1 MKILYFTNSRIPTE
15 KAHGIQIMKTCEALV
30 KSGADLKLIL
40 PFRKNKPFKRI
51 DTFDYY
57 QIKLNFKIK
66 KIWSY
71 DPDWLMRL
79 KDGIY
84 IKFQLA
90 FFITSLFFYLL
101 FKKNKS
107 NYIFYTRDE
116 YLLKLLQKFSKNV
129 IWEAH
134 TLPKNKSKYL
144 KAWQK
149 CQKIITISQG
159 LKDELVKLGLDENK
173 ILVACDGVDL
183 ERFETS
189 RLHAGAW
196 SQLKLSEN
204 KKIILYSGHLY
215 DWKGVQVLADA
226 NKFLDDSILI
236 VFIGGSVP
244 DIEKFKLKNKD
255 KKNILVLGHKPSA
268 EIPDYLKQADVLVL
282 PNLANN
288 EQSKWTS
295 PLKLFEY
302 MASNKPIIASDLP
315 SICEILNENNSILI
329 EPNNSKKLAQAIN
342 KILSN
347 SDLAEKISKQASKDV
362 QNYTWQKRAE
372 KILNFIC

>member
-116 YLLKLLQKFSKNV
+116 YLLKLLQKFSDKV
-129 IWEAH
+129 AWEAH

-144 KAWQK
+144 KA
-149 CQKIITISQG
+149 
-159 LKDELVKLGLDENK
+159 
-173 ILVACDGVDL
+173 
-183 ERFETS
+183 
-189 RLHAGAW
+189 
-196 SQLKLSEN
+196 
-204 KKIILYSGHLY
+204 
-215 DWKGVQVLADA
+215 
-226 NKFLDDSILI
+226 
-236 VFIGGSVP
+236 
-244 DIEKFKLKNKD
+244 
-255 KKNILVLGHKPSA
+255 
-268 EIPDYLKQADVLVL
+268 
-282 PNLANN
+282 
-288 EQSKWTS
+288 
-295 PLKLFEY
+295 
-302 MASNKPIIASDLP
+302 
-315 SICEILNENNSILI
+315 
-329 EPNNSKKLAQAIN
+329 
-342 KILSN
+342 
-347 SDLAEKISKQASKDV
+347 
-362 QNYTWQKRAE
+362 
-372 KILNFIC
+372 